1 MKFKNNKYAGKF
13 MEPTD
18 NDILQAY
25 IHKNSYSRAD
35 ARRIKRQLRKLAYF
49 S

>member
-1 MKFKNNKYAGKF
+1 
-13 MEPTD
+13 MESSD

-25 IHKNSYSRAD
+25 VHKNSYNRAD
-35 ARRIKRQLRKLAYF
+35 ARRIKRQLRKLAYL

>member
-1 MKFKNNKYAGKF
+1 MRFKRKKKTPYL
-13 MEPTD
+13 EPSD

-25 IHKNSYSRAD
+25 INKNSYNRAM

-49 S
+49 